1 MQKLS
6 KIVGS
11 DKVAG
16 YVFIAPFIIG
26 LITFTVIPFFQLALS
41 RVYGLRCAYASPL
54 DWPSKLSKDVL

>member
-26 LITFTVIPFFQLALS
+26 LITFTVIPFFSSLYLAFT
-41 RVYGLRCAYASPL
+41 GLRCAYASPL
-54 DWPSKLSKDVL
+54 DRL